1 MDGGTG
7 VNRTSALLVRVRVTY
22 LLLKVKVSQG
32 HHQSWKKVCVLWLC
46 VMCVT
51 CVTCV
56 MCVCTPEA
64 TVDPHGDVSGGPDLS
79 WVHVVI
85 HRLRVSQMIDS
96 LCLETSCRV
105 TGVHVESR
113 LTLY

>member
-1 MDGGTG
+1 MY
-7 VNRTSALLVRVRVTY
+7 VTSA
-22 LLLKVKVSQG
+22 
-32 HHQSWKKVCVLWLC
+32 
-46 VMCVT
+46 T
-51 CVTCV
+51 CI

-96 LCLETSCRV
+96 LCLEASCRV
-105 TGVHVESR
+105 TGVHVESS
-113 LTLY
+113 LTLSCFI